1 MAMFEILR
9 KKIAVFT
16 EKLKQTVEQ
25 KRESQSTET
34 ASEKKTET
42 IEAEPGTI
50 AEKTAEQIEEK
61 PEIAV
66 RKPNSEKKTTA
77 PTKTET
83 KRELKAKVGL
93 GKKVQAV
100 LTRTITISKNELAP
114 LLEELELSLLE
125 ADVEQ
130 EAALEIVSAIQ
141 SDLTGKK
148 IGRTQGIDSFLQNE
162 IRKALLE
169 ILAIPPIDLAEKSRQ
184 KKPLVILM
192 LGPNGAG
199 KTTTIAKLTRFFQ
212 KNGKKC
218 VWAASD
224 TFRAASIEQLEK
236 HGQKLGVRVVKHAYG
251 ADPAAV
257 AFDAIKSAEA
267 HQLDVVLIDSAG
279 RQETNK
285 NLMEELKKMVRVA
298 KPDLKIFVAESYA
311 GQALLQQAQEFD
323 SALNLDGFIL
333 TKMDADPKGGT
344 LLSLLFKL
352 KKPVLFIGT
361 GQGYEDLEVFDAKRI
376 VERIV

>member
-16 EKLKQTVEQ
+16 EKFRQTVEQ
-25 KRESQSTET
+25 KTEET
-34 ASEKKTET
+34 AEPKAENPVPAGEPGKKTEAFPAASEKE
-42 IEAEPGTI
+42 
-50 AEKTAEQIEEK
+50 
-61 PEIAV
+61 
-66 RKPNSEKKTTA
+66 STTSKA
-77 PTKTET
+77 TET
-83 KRELKAKVGL
+83 KRELKARVGF

-100 LTRTITISKNELAP
+100 LTGTITISRNELAP
-114 LLEELELSLLE
+114 LLEALELSLLE

-130 EAALEIVSAIQ
+130 EAALEIVSRIQ
-141 SDLTGKK
+141 TELAGKK
-148 IGRTQGIDSFLQNE
+148 IERTKGIDSFLQNE
-162 IRKALLE
+162 IRNALLE
-169 ILAIPPIDLAEKSRQ
+169 MLNVPTIDLAEKSRQ

-212 KNGKKC
+212 QNGKKC

-236 HGQKLGVRVVKHAYG
+236 HAQKLEVRVVKHAYG

-298 KPDLKIFVAESYA
+298 KPDLKIFVAESYS
-311 GQALLQQAQEFD
+311 GQALLQQAKEFD
-323 SALNLDGFIL
+323 AALNLDGFIL

-344 LLSLLFKL
+344 LLSLIFKL

-361 GQGYEDLEVFDAKRI
+361 GQGYDDLETFDA
-376 VERIV
+376 ERIVQRIV